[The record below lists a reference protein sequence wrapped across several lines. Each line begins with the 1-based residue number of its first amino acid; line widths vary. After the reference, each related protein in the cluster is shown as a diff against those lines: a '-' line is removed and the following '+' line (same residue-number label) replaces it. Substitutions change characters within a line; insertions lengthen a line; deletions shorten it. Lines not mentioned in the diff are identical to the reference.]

1 MIKVNDDLID
11 FSLYDESGNL
21 VRLSELKNKYIIVYF
36 YSKDNTSGCTNQ
48 ALEYRDLYS
57 EFQKYDVKI
66 IGISKDTV
74 KSHCSFRQKHDIP
87 FTLLAD
93 EAKDVINKYD
103 VFKEKNMYGKK
114 VMGVLRSSFI
124 IKDGKFV
131 KVSYNVKPLED
142 AKNNL
147 EFIKNN

>member
-21 VRLSELKNKYIIVYF
+21 VSLSELKNKYIIVYF

-48 ALEYRDLYS
+48 ALEYRNLYS

-74 KSHCSFRQKHDIP
+74 KSHCSFRQKYDIP
-87 FTLLAD
+87 FTLHAD
-93 EAKDVINKYD
+93 EAKNVINKYD

>member
-48 ALEYRDLYS
+48 ALEYRNLYS

-93 EAKDVINKYD
+93 EANDVINKYD

>member
-21 VRLSELKNKYIIVYF
+21 VSLSNLKNKYIIVYF

-48 ALEYRDLYS
+48 ALEYRNLYS

-74 KSHCSFRQKHDIP
+74 KSHCSFRQKYDIP

>member
-1 MIKVNDDLID
+1 MIKVNDNIID

-21 VRLSELKNKYIIVYF
+21 VSLSELKNKYIIVYF

-48 ALEYRDLYS
+48 ALEYRNLYS

-114 VMGVLRSSFI
+114 IMGVLRSSFI

>member
-21 VRLSELKNKYIIVYF
+21 VSLSELKNKYIIVYF

-48 ALEYRDLYS
+48 ALEYRNLYS

>member
-1 MIKVNDDLID
+1 MIKVNDNLID

-21 VRLSELKNKYIIVYF
+21 VSLSNLKNKYIIVYF

-48 ALEYRDLYS
+48 ALEYRNLYS

-74 KSHCSFRQKHDIP
+74 KSHCSFRQKYDIP
-87 FTLLAD
+87 FTLLDD

>member
-1 MIKVNDDLID
+1 MIKVNDNLID

-48 ALEYRDLYS
+48 ALEYRNLYS

>member
-11 FSLYDESGNL
+11 FSLYDENGNL
-21 VRLSELKNKYIIVYF
+21 VKLSELTNKYIIVYF

-48 ALEYRDLYS
+48 ALEYRDLYN
-57 EFQKYDVKI
+57 EFKKYDVKI

-74 KSHCSFRQKHDIP
+74 KSHCNFKEKHDIP

-93 EAKDVINKYD
+93 EAKDVISKYD
-103 VFKEKNMYGKK
+103 VYKEKNMYGKK

-124 IKDGKFV
+124 ISDGKFV
-131 KVSYNVKPLED
+131 KVNYNVKPLED
-142 AKNNL
+142 AKGNL

>member
-1 MIKVNDDLID
+1 MIKVNDNLID

-21 VRLSELKNKYIIVYF
+21 VSLSELKNKYIIVYF

-48 ALEYRDLYS
+48 ALEYRNLYS

-114 VMGVLRSSFI
+114 IMGVLRSSFI

>member
-1 MIKVNDDLID
+1 MIKVNDNLID

-21 VRLSELKNKYIIVYF
+21 VSLSDLKNKYIIVYF

-48 ALEYRDLYS
+48 ALEYRNLYS

-114 VMGVLRSSFI
+114 IMGVLRSSFI

>member
-1 MIKVNDDLID
+1 MIKVNDNIID

-21 VRLSELKNKYIIVYF
+21 VSLSELKNKYIIVYF
-36 YSKDNTSGCTNQ
+36 YSKDNTSGCTNH
-48 ALEYRDLYS
+48 ALEYRNLYS

-114 VMGVLRSSFI
+114 IMGVLRSSFI

>member
-1 MIKVNDDLID
+1 
-11 FSLYDESGNL
+11 
-21 VRLSELKNKYIIVYF
+21 
-36 YSKDNTSGCTNQ
+36 
-48 ALEYRDLYS
+48 
-57 EFQKYDVKI
+57 
-66 IGISKDTV
+66 
-74 KSHCSFRQKHDIP
+74 
-87 FTLLAD
+87 
-93 EAKDVINKYD
+93 
-103 VFKEKNMYGKK
+103 MYGKK

>member
-1 MIKVNDDLID
+1 MIKVNDNLID

-21 VRLSELKNKYIIVYF
+21 VSLSELKNKYIIVYF

-48 ALEYRDLYS
+48 ALEYRNLYS